1 MRAAKVD
8 KNQPVVVAA
17 LRALGFKVQPT
28 HTLGGGAPDFVVLGY
43 HEKVDN
49 PFLLWVELKC
59 ADGKLTP
66 DECKWHRE
74 WYPIHRWSP
83 IATIHYG
90 LRDILDRFG
99 WTNNAIERALLT
111 IKDQTPVKRALAD
124 ARRKYGEIDDILES
138 LL

>member
-28 HTLGGGAPDFVVLGY
+28 HVVGRGVPDFIVQGESHDSCRLM
-43 HEKVDN
+43 
-49 PFLLWVELKC
+49 WIELKC
-59 ADGKLTP
+59 AGGKLTP
-66 DECKWHRE
+66 DERE
-74 WYPIHRWSP
+74 WLDDWS
-83 IATIHYG
+83 AGRGYVTVAVAYNV
-90 LRDILDRFG
+90 RDILACFLWTHDR
-99 WTNNAIERALLT
+99 ISKALHT
-111 IKDQTPVKRALAD
+111 IQEWPTVKRALAD

>member
-28 HTLGGGAPDFVVLGY
+28 HTVGKGAPDFVVMGY
-43 HEKVDN
+43 HRKIDN

-59 ADGKLTP
+59 AGGKLTP
-66 DECKWHRE
+66 DEHEWHLE
-74 WYPIHRWSP
+74 WRAIHHWP
-83 IATIHYG
+83 PVVVAYN
-90 LRDILDRFG
+90 LRDILSAFG
-99 WTNNAIERALLT
+99 WSDVRINAAIAGANES
-111 IKDQTPVKRALAD
+111 KPVKRALAD